1 MAGLPWFNN
10 VCNNFSVPLNS
21 LNMGTGGD
29 RVELLFW
36 WTEIITASTSVTHV
50 IILCGTNNVLKN
62 SPQDI

>member
-1 MAGLPWFNN
+1 
-10 VCNNFSVPLNS
+10 
-21 LNMGTGGD
+21 MGTGGD

-36 WTEIITASTSVTHV
+36 WTEIITASTSVTYV